1 MASFIDFLRNTG
13 NAIQQNIGDPY
24 AKALTRAA
32 RTGNYNPFDIVANA
46 AINRKTSEI
55 ATKDEARM
63 RAREDYFSRLPEE
76 RGNLRSGSYRYQD
89 ANGNWYN
96 DQVTSEELDEYY
108 KTKNSKE
115 KPKEETKENPD
126 DYIEFTYNPGDSF
139 GQKILDLGIATNNGL
154 WGDNGD
160 VAYYTQQLINGGYI
174 DGNGNVKLGV
184 PIRLKKRK

>member
-13 NAIQQNIGDPY
+13 NAIQQNVGDPY

-46 AINRKTSEI
+46 AMNRKASEI
-55 ATKDEARM
+55 VARDEART

-108 KTKNSKE
+108 KNK
-115 KPKEETKENPD
+115 KPKEGGKEKTKENPE
-126 DYIEFTYNPGDSF
+126 DYIEFTYNPGDAF

-160 VAYYTQQLINGGYI
+160 VAYYTRQLIDGGYL

>member
-13 NAIQQNIGDPY
+13 NAIQQNVGDPY

-46 AINRKTSEI
+46 AMNRKASEI
-55 ATKDEARM
+55 VARDEART

-126 DYIEFTYNPGDSF
+126 DYIEFTYNPGDTF

-160 VAYYTQQLINGGYI
+160 VAYYTQQLMDGGYL
-174 DGNGNVKLGV
+174 DGNGNVRFGV

>member
-32 RTGNYNPFDIVANA
+32 RTGNFNPFDIVANA
-46 AINRKTSEI
+46 AINRKASEI

-160 VAYYTQQLINGGYI
+160 VAYYTQQLIDGGYI
-174 DGNGNVKLGV
+174 DGSGNVKLGV